1 MIYPTIDTVLLAA
14 AWTFGGFGIAYGL
27 NYLLFW
33 RHPRPEPPEE
43 PPLFV
48 TVRQGDVEI
57 VHEAAVAGSEKDSL
71 LDVIGS
77 GASTLAARQGR

>member
-1 MIYPTIDTVLLAA
+1 MIYPTIDTVLLSA

-43 PPLFV
+43 PPVFV
-48 TVRQGDVEI
+48 TVKQGDVEI
-57 VHEAAVAGSEKDSL
+57 VHEAAMSGDDKSFLMEWIDQLPAAAKAGP
-71 LDVIGS
+71 
-77 GASTLAARQGR
+77 QG